1 MGEEDISSA
10 NLPESEKIIVS
21 QQPYMGSLFKSQ
33 NGSTWDPS
41 QLEDLKFVLN
51 KCAFVPGPGTLK
63 LYNPEL
69 GVGKFETATLRPQPL
84 EFYSHEIK
92 VGFGS
97 TVATRDFSVGSRF
110 TQVGNTSVSGNLVKS
125 LGAIKINT
133 SATEAG
139 GITTNRVGTGL
150 TPSASNF
157 TYTGVALTSI
167 TGNGSGAVA
176 NIQVVSGSIGV
187 VTVTSGGSGY
197 TVGDVLGCDLGETG
211 SNTRFN
217 VGIISAT
224 NSIILD
230 RVQGEFTTSSELM
243 TINAVGVASTLPGSQ
258 PSSIDNTAT
267 HKDGLHV
274 KVNHRNHGMHAR
286 NNRVTISGVTGVT
299 TTTTVSSQYSNTST
313 ADLNV
318 GSVSVFSSFE
328 NVGVSTTNPGYIK
341 INNEILS
348 YTGVDAGSTPRK
360 LTGISRGI
368 DNTVS
373 ETHNVGDIV
382 QKYESAGISLRR
394 INTTHSF
401 ANVNNSNEITLD
413 SYYIKV
419 DTTSSGIGTVRD
431 GTNSFRKL
439 KISDTEISGGFKSK
453 ATQNIQFEAVTPL
466 VEFLTPRDTALGGR
480 VRTVSGTSV
489 DGSETSFQDQG
500 FENVTLNGVN
510 YFNTPR
516 IISSKINEQNQLTS
530 LPGSKSF
537 TMELV
542 MSSQDQN
549 VSPVIDI
556 DRLAVITTT
565 NRLDQRITNYPDDS
579 RVNERFND
587 PNAAVYITKRVN
599 LENPATFLQVRF
611 GAYRHVSNDI
621 RVLYRLLRTD
631 TLSQE
636 STYELFPGYDNM
648 TDTTGDGF
656 GDQVIDPKL
665 NNGKPDRFV
674 PASSNPDNF
683 RDYQFTASNLPEFN
697 GFEIKVIM
705 TGTNQAYAPKV
716 RDFRAIAFA

>member
-1 MGEEDISSA
+1 MVND
-10 NLPESEKIIVS
+10 
-21 QQPYMGSLFKSQ
+21 
-33 NGSTWDPS
+33 
-41 QLEDLKFVLN
+41 
-51 KCAFVPGPGTLK
+51 
-63 LYNPEL
+63 
-69 GVGKFETATLRPQPL
+69 
-84 EFYSHEIK
+84 
-92 VGFGS
+92 
-97 TVATRDFSVGSRF
+97 
-110 TQVGNTSVSGNLVKS
+110 VSGNWII
-125 LGAIKINT
+125 GT
-133 SATEAG
+133 STTFLIRSSQAYAELTVGSVTGSFDIGDVVTG
-139 GITTNRVGTGL
+139 GT
-150 TPSASNF
+150 
-157 TYTGVALTSI
+157 
-167 TGNGSGAVA
+167 
-176 NIQVVSGSIGV
+176 SGSIGV
-187 VTVTSGGSGY
+187 VTDYVGG
-197 TVGDVLGCDLGETG
+197 VLTLNYIT
-211 SNTRFN
+211 
-217 VGIISAT
+217 
-224 NSIILD
+224 
-230 RVQGEFTTSSELM
+230 GEFTDAESITEPGGASATVTSS
-243 TINAVGVASTLPGSQ
+243 TYNGDSYGAYVTVSPSYASDEKEVL
-258 PSSIDNTAT
+258 
-267 HKDGLHV
+267 V
-274 KVNHRNHGMHAR
+274 YHRNHGMHAR

-313 ADLNV
+313 TDLNV